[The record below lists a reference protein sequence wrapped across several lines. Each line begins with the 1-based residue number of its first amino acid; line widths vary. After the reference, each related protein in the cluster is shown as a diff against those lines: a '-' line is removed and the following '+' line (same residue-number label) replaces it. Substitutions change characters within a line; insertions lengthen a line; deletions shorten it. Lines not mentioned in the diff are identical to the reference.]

1 MRFETWDLGLIM
13 ANPDDED
20 VNRKS
25 GMAYAAALSL
35 FASVVIFLGLGWFLD
50 RWLGTSPWLLVAG
63 IVLGAGLGLYE
74 FVRITSKLS

>member
-1 MRFETWDLGLIM
+1 M